1 MALSLNLEFMPG
13 IGGPAH
19 YRSAFEAAVYALD
32 HRKAPMASNR
42 PSSRLEEKLRHLW
55 HRTDLLRTLLSRR
68 MLVAFIMGFA
78 AGLPLLLTI
87 GVLQAWMKD
96 AGVDLSV
103 IGLMN
108 LVQIPYTWKFLWA
121 PLLDRYAIPLLG
133 RRKGWLTIAQLALIA
148 AIAVLGLSDP
158 QQHFGLMAL
167 AACLVAFFSATQ
179 DIVIDAYRRED
190 LPDNELGLGSS
201 LYIYGYRLGMLLAGG
216 GGLIM
221 ADHMPFSQVYGLM
234 ALCLLPCLLTTWL
247 TPEPPVVAGTP
258 QTLKEAVVAPLI
270 EYFRRPEAVWM
281 LVFILFYKVGDTM
294 ASAIS
299 TPFYL
304 DIGFSKS
311 QVGAVVKLF
320 GFWATIAGAGI
331 GGLMLLRLGIAR
343 CLWIFGVLQALSTAG
358 FAVLARMG
366 DHLPALAGVIAFE
379 NFSSG
384 MGTSA
389 FVAFMASITNKKF
402 TATQYA
408 LLSSLMGI
416 PRVFASAPT
425 GFMAKYLGW
434 EGFFIFCTLI
444 AIPGMLML
452 VKFAPWNPHQVEVS
466 PETANRNHG

>member
-1 MALSLNLEFMPG
+1 MTSSKPQESLAE
-13 IGGPAH
+13 
-19 YRSAFEAAVYALD
+19 
-32 HRKAPMASNR
+32 
-42 PSSRLEEKLRHLW
+42 RLRDLW
-55 HRTDLLRTLLSRR
+55 QRADLLRILCSRR

-96 AGVDLSV
+96 AGVDLTV

-108 LVQIPYTWKFLWA
+108 LVQIPYTWKFIWA
-121 PLLDRYAIPLLG
+121 PLLDRFTLPLLG
-133 RRKGWLTIAQLALIA
+133 RRKGWLLIAQLALIA
-148 AIAVLGLSDP
+148 AIAGLGLTDP
-158 QQHFGLMAL
+158 QRSFGLMAL

-221 ADHMPFSQVYGLM
+221 ADHMPFAHVYGIM
-234 ALCLLPCLLTTWL
+234 ALCLLPCLITTWL
-247 TPEPPVVAGTP
+247 TPEPPMVAGTP
-258 QTLKEAVVAPLI
+258 TTIKEAVVAPLV
-270 EYFRRPEAVWM
+270 EYFQRPEALWM
-281 LVFILFYKVGDTM
+281 LAFILFYKIGDTM

-304 DIGFSKS
+304 DLGFTKS
-311 QVGAVVKLF
+311 EIGAVVKLF

-331 GGLMLLRLGIAR
+331 GGITILRLGISR
-343 CLWIFGVLQALSTAG
+343 CLWIFGVLQALSTAC

-366 DHLPALAGVIAFE
+366 EHLPTLAGVIAFE

-408 LLSSLMGI
+408 LLSSLMGM

-425 GFMAKYLGW
+425 GFMAKHMGW

-452 VKFAPWNPHQVEVS
+452 MKFAPWGAGRAA
-466 PETANRNHG
+466 TAP